1 MIRNYIEISR
11 LFNMGFTGVA
21 PVLGA
26 LSMWNISELSL
37 PRLLILFTIGC
48 LSHAYGFIMNDVVD
62 IKLDK
67 LSKELTTRPLVSGT
81 ITRKKATSFALCCMI
96 ASFLL
101 SLVFYTELTRFIV
114 LIAILF
120 LAYVLATIYDS
131 GSKKYPGMDIFVASA
146 IVFLILFGASTVGT
160 PTTLAWIVALIGG
173 LQVLFMN
180 LINGTIKDIDH
191 DEKGMANTLAIRLGA
206 KTEGGRVTL
215 PLSFKITGYAIE
227 LIRISLIF
235 VPFFFLALPLGLWQI
250 PALFILIIL
259 TFFSIYKLYSIKIF
273 DRDRIRKSIGITV
286 IFMYTTAPIMLSS
299 LNPYI
304 LLVAFI
310 PPLWFIS
317 SNMLLHK
324 TIFEPKTM

>member
-1 MIRNYIEISR
+1 MIRKYLEISR

-26 LSMWNISELSL
+26 LSMWNIGELSL
-37 PRLLILFTIGC
+37 PRLFILFIIGC
-48 LSHAYGFIMNDVVD
+48 LSHAYGFIINDVVD

-81 ITRKKATSFALCCMI
+81 ITRKKATLFALCCMI

-101 SLVFYTELTRFIV
+101 SLIFYTEMTRFLL
-114 LIAILF
+114 LIAILL
-120 LAYVLATIYDS
+120 LAYALATIYDIS
-131 GSKKYPGMDIFVASA
+131 SKKYPGMDIFVASA
-146 IVFLILFGASTVGT
+146 IVFLILFGASTIGT

-180 LINGTIKDIDH
+180 FINGTIKDIDH

-215 PLSFKITGYAIE
+215 PLSFKTTGYAIE
-227 LIRISLIF
+227 LLRIFLIF
-235 VPFFFLALPLGLWQI
+235 VPFFFLALPLGFWRI
-250 PALFILIIL
+250 PVLLILIIL

-286 IFMYTTAPIMLSS
+286 IFMYATAPIMLSS
-299 LNPYI
+299 LHPYI